1 MTILQ
6 NNKDYG
12 IKVFENFATDDDC
25 DYLINFLDNTQ
36 DSYGRHNDIRK
47 ISLRP
52 ESEKIKNIL
61 LKVLDKAKK
70 DFNNNNLFITS
81 YMISSYDPGFFMGLH
96 VDNEDMRECNKISMV
111 LYLND
116 DFKGGDIVFPII
128 NFRHSPKAKEL
139 VCFLSEL
146 QENAHGV
153 EIIESGKRYVMPVF
167 ITDEKENASKF
178 IHPETI

>member
-1 MTILQ
+1 MTILE

-12 IKVFENFATDDDC
+12 IKVFENFVTDDDC
-25 DYLINFLDNTQ
+25 NYLINFLDSTQ
-36 DSYGRHNDIRK
+36 DSYGRDNDIRK

-70 DFNNNNLFITS
+70 DFNKNDLFITS
-81 YMISSYDPGFFMGLH
+81 YMISSYDPGYSMGLH
-96 VDNEDMRECNKISMV
+96 VDTEDMRECNKISMV
-111 LYLND
+111 LYLNN
-116 DFKGGDIVFPII
+116 DFKGGDIIFPMI
-128 NFRHSPKAKEL
+128 NFKHSPKAKEL

-146 QENAHGV
+146 RENAHGV
-153 EIIESGKRYVMPVF
+153 ETIESGKRYVMPVF

>member
-1 MTILQ
+1 MTILEK
-6 NNKDYG
+6 NKDYG
-12 IKVFENFATDDDC
+12 IKVFKDFVTDDEC
-25 DYLINFLDNTQ
+25 NYLMNFLDNVQ
-36 DSYGRHNDIRK
+36 DSSVSDSNFKK

-52 ESEKIKNIL
+52 ESETIKKLL
-61 LKVLDKAKK
+61 LKILDKAKK
-70 DFNNNNLFITS
+70 EFNNNDLFITS
-81 YMISSYDPGFFMGLH
+81 YMLSFYNPGYAMGFH
-96 VDNEDMRECNKISMV
+96 VDTEDMRECNKISMV
-111 LYLND
+111 VYLNN

-128 NFRHSPKAKEL
+128 DFRHSPKAKEL

-153 EIIESGKRYVMPVF
+153 ETIESGKRYVMPIF

>member
-1 MTILQ
+1 MTILE

-12 IKVFENFATDDDC
+12 VKVFEDFVTDDDC
-25 DYLINFLDNTQ
+25 NYLINFLDNAE
-36 DSYGRHNDIRK
+36 DPLDIIRK

-52 ESEKIKNIL
+52 ESEIIKKVL

-70 DFNNNNLFITS
+70 DFNTNNLFISS
-81 YMISSYDPGFFMGLH
+81 YMLSSYDPGYSMGLH
-96 VDNEDMRECNKISMV
+96 IDTEDMRECNKVSML
-111 LYLND
+111 LYLNN

-128 NFRHSPKAKEL
+128 DFKHSPKAKEL
-139 VCFLSEL
+139 VCFLSEPK
-146 QENAHGV
+146 ENAHSV
-153 EIIESGKRYVMPVF
+153 EIIESGKRYVMPIF

>member
-1 MTILQ
+1 MTILE
-6 NNKDYG
+6 NNKNYG
-12 IKVFENFATDDDC
+12 IKVFEDFVTSDDC

-52 ESEKIKNIL
+52 ESEVIKNIL
-61 LKVLDKAKK
+61 LNILDKAKK
-70 DFNNNNLFITS
+70 EFNNNNLFVTS
-81 YMISSYDPGFFMGLH
+81 YMISSYEPGYSMGVH
-96 VDNEDMRECNKISMV
+96 VDTEDMRECNKISMV
-111 LYLND
+111 LYLNNN
-116 DFKGGDIVFPII
+116 FKGGDIIFPII
-128 NFRHSPKAKEL
+128 NFKHSPKAKEL
-139 VCFLSEL
+139 VCFLSEP

-153 EIIESGKRYVMPVF
+153 EIIESGKRYVMPIF

>member
-1 MTILQ
+1 MTILE

-12 IKVFENFATDDDC
+12 IKIFENFITDDEC
-25 DYLINFLDNTQ
+25 NYLINFLDNTE
-36 DSYGRHNDIRK
+36 DSYGRVMSNRK
-47 ISLRP
+47 INLRP

-61 LKVLDKAKK
+61 LKILDKAKK

-81 YMISSYDPGFFMGLH
+81 YMVSSYNPGFFMGVH
-96 VDNEDMRECNKISMV
+96 VDTEDMRECNKISMV